1 MWSFVRQ
8 LAGSA
13 AGSDHCVINSPA
25 VYTTEVGGVRLVDWI
40 HSLAETRSAPSV
52 P

>member
-1 MWSFVRQ
+1 
-8 LAGSA
+8 
-13 AGSDHCVINSPA
+13 

-40 HSLAETRSAPSV
+40 RTLAETRSPASV